1 MGDST
6 TVTSTAMGI
15 LDEGSTVTMTAEVP
29 GIPDDIHN
37 APTGTDMPT
46 EPEPPTT
53 NSKARVGYRTEYRN
67 SITNELIRDETS
79 ETPQTG
85 LTGTGHSQDV
95 VFELVKTLLFIP
107 RGSNIAEN
115 QWAVQSVTEPTYS
128 IRLCSPALVNA
139 LRAVV
144 QYYPGQDLSGDIT
157 IQAPYCILVHH
168 YDDLQKYAKERS
180 DRPVETLCLRDH
192 FVMEHMETL
201 IRFLDEN
208 VMEGV
213 RAEMERNARGFYT
226 FAHAWVPNR
235 PGRTM
240 INKYRSR
247 NRWKPGVIKQVSG
260 GTFTTPPTLWSID
273 YWNLKYDGRYLQR
286 VTGVSSLD
294 PFDGERSFEETCRKF
309 IETEDVEESE
319 DPVVKELVDWGRIY
333 CQLLKPKCMHHS
345 GRNTKVPFQ
354 QVGLNQ
360 IPSVERKTDVTQID
374 GLVMADAQTAITVK
388 SPDRV
393 MGSNDLRKGGWRCP
407 CSVCQSTRAT
417 DGETDFGALFDS
429 YDAIGSNIWED
440 DRMTAHQH
448 MLCPPIIRVFVF
460 RTRAWGKTC
469 FRADH
474 MLELDDA
481 NSDTERIHVKNL
493 SEPDFDEDMVK
504 NLIIDKKKKLTLT
517 SLAKSFAR
525 RNKADEV
532 IPRPL
537 WSADFVEGKGT
548 GLIFLLH
555 GKPGVGKTLTAE
567 CIAAFTRRPLMI
579 LTASDIGTN
588 PKEVEA
594 NLSRHFRLAKSWGAV
609 MLIDE
614 ADVFMERRSTADL
627 ERNSLVA
634 GFLRAL
640 EYYEGI
646 LFLTTNRVGSF
657 DDAFISRV
665 HVQLYYPEF
674 TEDQRQQ
681 VWKTFMD
688 KLERD
693 RKGYMR
699 LSYAAKEYIRE
710 SKKSGLKWNGRE
722 IRNAFQTAVS
732 LADYDAEKDEE
743 GTILVTDQHLQA
755 VVELS
760 KDFKDYLKELHMGD
774 EGKRAELRAERL
786 DSYEA
791 VKN

>member
-1 MGDST
+1 MAEH
-6 TVTSTAMGI
+6 TVITSPATST
-15 LDEGSTVTMTAEVP
+15 LDDGSPITMTAEGP
-29 GIPDDIHN
+29 GPLDDMN
-37 APTGTDMPT
+37 DTPSYTRSPVEPEFPT
-46 EPEPPTT
+46 ERST
-53 NSKARVGYRTEYRN
+53 ARIGYRTEYRN
-67 SITNELIRDETS
+67 SITKALIRDETS
-79 ETPQTG
+79 DTPQTG
-85 LTGTGHSQDV
+85 LPAADHAEDI
-95 VFELVKTLLFIP
+95 VFEVVTTYAFIP
-107 RGSNIAEN
+107 RRNDSADI
-115 QWAVQSVTEPTYS
+115 QWTAQSVTEPTYA
-128 IRLCSPALVNA
+128 ITIYSPAIINA

-144 QYYPGQDLSGDIT
+144 RYYPGQDLSGDIT
-157 IQAPYCILVHH
+157 IKAPYCILVHH
-168 YDDLQKYAKERS
+168 YDELQRYANERIG
-180 DRPVETLCLRDH
+180 RPVETLCLRDR
-192 FVMEHMETL
+192 FMMEHMRIL
-201 IRFLDEN
+201 IQFLDEN
-208 VMEGV
+208 VMEDV
-213 RAEMERNARGFYT
+213 RAEMDRNSRGYYT
-226 FAHAWVPNR
+226 FAHMWVTHK

-240 INKYRSR
+240 INKFRSQ
-247 NRWKPGVIKQVSG
+247 NRWKAGVIQQVTG
-260 GTFTTPPTLWSID
+260 GTFTRPPTKWEII
-273 YWNLKYDGRYLQR
+273 YWKLKYDGRFLQR
-286 VTGVSSLD
+286 VVATSTVD
-294 PFDGERSFEETCRKF
+294 PFDGEDGFEESYLK
-309 IETEDVEESE
+309 IIDKDDVGKS
-319 DPVVKELVDWGRIY
+319 DDSVIKELIHYGRLY
-333 CQLLKPKCMHHS
+333 CQLLKPQCMHHS
-345 GRNTKVPFQ
+345 GRNTKVPYQ
-354 QVGLNQ
+354 Q
-360 IPSVERKTDVTQID
+360 IEE
-374 GLVMADAQTAITVK
+374 LVMADAQTAMTIK
-388 SPDRV
+388 SPDNV
-393 MGSNDLRKGGWRCP
+393 IGVNDLRKGGWRCP
-407 CSVCQSTRAT
+407 CTVCQSTRAT
-417 DGETDFGALFDS
+417 GDESNFKALFDN
-429 YDAIGSNIWED
+429 YDAIGSDVWE
-440 DRMTAHQH
+440 RERLTPHQYL
-448 MLCPPIIRVFVF
+448 LCPPFARVFVF
-460 RTRAWGKTC
+460 KTRAW
-469 FRADH
+469 
-474 MLELDDA
+474 
-481 NSDTERIHVKNL
+481 ERVHVRNL
-493 SEPDFDEDMVK
+493 SKPDFDENMVN

-525 RNKADEV
+525 RNNTDEV
-532 IPRPL
+532 IPRPI

-567 CIAAFTRRPLMI
+567 CIAAFTKRPLMI

-588 PKEVEA
+588 PKEVERS
-594 NLSRHFRLAKSWGAV
+594 LSSNFRLAKSWGAV
-609 MLIDE
+609 ILIDE

-674 TEDQRQQ
+674 TEDERQQ

-743 GTILVTDQHLQA
+743 GTILITDQHLQA

-786 DSYEA
+786 DSYDA